1 MADTGKKDGRL
12 WIDSWYNRVGR
23 QSVLN
28 WYNILSVFS
37 GIALL
42 LAFSVFSHY
51 LGYPAWEGNNIIVI
65 LSMSLI
71 LIVLFLG
78 IPSFMNRSRNVFS
91 FPGVQKSDPS
101 DNEVVKRLENRFRQ
115 KKDRNTII
123 ILVILPFL
131 FLNII
136 AVLQHGTIFYGDKGT
151 LSALLLDIINYGSG
165 YVILYLFAV
174 VLWIVYVIYETLRDI
189 RETPLRNTVPLDVNA
204 IDNLGG
210 LGPVHEFI
218 LAFLTYYF
226 VIVALLILSYL
237 PPGGIWSYEML
248 FVAIVFLIGI
258 FFFIPN
264 LGTIRKLVRGK
275 IMETD
280 GTINRCIK
288 DEQNRIQKLL
298 SDPTAPE
305 TANEVSRIQ
314 NLITFYQDQHTH
326 LQELY
331 KNNPAFSIR
340 TIAQSFA
347 ALLLPVL
354 AFLIE
359 VTSQIS
365 TVMTNVQGLLL
376 PPP

>member
-12 WIDSWYNRVGR
+12 WIDSLSNRAGR
-23 QSVLN
+23 QNVLN
-28 WYNILSVFS
+28 WYTILSLFS

-42 LAFSVFSHY
+42 LAFRAFSHY
-51 LGYPAWEGNNIIVI
+51 LGYPEWEGNNIIVI
-65 LSMSLI
+65 LAMSFILI
-71 LIVLFLG
+71 LLFLG
-78 IPSFMNRSRNVFS
+78 IPYVMNRSRYAFS
-91 FPGVQKSDPS
+91 FRGSHEPGPS
-101 DNEVVKRLENRFRQ
+101 NNEALKRLESRFNQ
-115 KKDRNTII
+115 KKERNTII

-131 FLNII
+131 LLNII
-136 AVLQHGTIFYGDKGT
+136 AILQSGTIFYGKGGT
-151 LSALLLDIINYGSG
+151 SAALLLDIINYGAG
-165 YVILYLFAV
+165 YLILYLFAI
-174 VLWIVYVIYETLRDI
+174 VLWIVYVISETLRDMS
-189 RETPLRNTVPLDVNA
+189 ETPLRNTIPVDINA

-210 LGPVHEFI
+210 LGALQDFI

-237 PPGGIWSYEML
+237 PPGGIWSYEVL
-248 FVAIVFLIGI
+248 FVVIVFLIGI
-258 FFFIPN
+258 FFFLPN
-264 LGTIRKLVRGK
+264 LGAIRKLVRGK
-275 IMETD
+275 IMEMD
-280 GTINRCIK
+280 GTINKCVK
-288 DEQNRIQKLL
+288 DERERIQQLL
-298 SDPTAPE
+298 SGPPTPE

-354 AFLIE
+354 AFMIE

-365 TVMTNVQGLLL
+365 TLINWLLGWL
-376 PPP
+376 PPPQ

>member
-1 MADTGKKDGRL
+1 MADTGKEGDRL
-12 WIDSWYNRVGR
+12 WIDSLYNRVGR
-23 QSVLN
+23 QNLLN

-42 LAFSVFSHY
+42 LAFSAFSHY
-51 LGYPAWEGNNIIVI
+51 LGYPEWEGNNIIVI

-71 LIVLFLG
+71 LILLFLG
-78 IPSFMNRSRNVFS
+78 IPYFMNRSRFAFS
-91 FPGVQKSDPS
+91 FPGCHEPGPS
-101 DNEVVKRLENRFRQ
+101 NNETSKRLESRFRQ

-131 FLNII
+131 LLNII
-136 AVLQHGTIFYGDKGT
+136 AILQSGTIFYGNKGT
-151 LSALLLDIINYGSG
+151 TAALLLDIINYGSG
-165 YVILYLFAV
+165 YLILYLFAI
-174 VLWIVYVIYETLRDI
+174 VLWIIYVIYETLRDI
-189 RETPLRNTVPLDVNA
+189 RETPLRDTIPVDINA

-210 LGPVHEFI
+210 LGALQEFI

-248 FVAIVFLIGI
+248 FVVIVFLIGI
-258 FFFIPN
+258 FFFLPN
-264 LGTIRKLVRGK
+264 LGTVRKLVRGK
-275 IMETD
+275 IMEMD
-280 GTINRCIK
+280 GKINRCVK
-288 DEQNRIQKLL
+288 DERDRIQKLL
-298 SDPTAPE
+298 SDPTTPE
-305 TANEVSRIQ
+305 TTNEVSRIQ

-354 AFLIE
+354 AFMIE

-365 TVMTNVQGLLL
+365 TVMTTVQGWL
-376 PPP
+376 PPPP

>member
-1 MADTGKKDGRL
+1 MADTGKEGGRL
-12 WIDSWYNRVGR
+12 WIDSLYNRVGR
-23 QSVLN
+23 QNLLN
-28 WYNILSVFS
+28 WYNILSLFS

-42 LAFSVFSHY
+42 LAFSTFSHY
-51 LGYPAWEGNNIIVI
+51 LGYPEWEGNNIIVI
-65 LSMSLI
+65 LSMAVILI
-71 LIVLFLG
+71 LLFLG
-78 IPSFMNRSRNVFS
+78 IPYFMNRSRFALT
-91 FPGVQKSDPS
+91 FPGSQEPGPS
-101 DNEVVKRLENRFRQ
+101 NNEALTRLESRFRQ

-131 FLNII
+131 LLNII
-136 AVLQHGTIFYGDKGT
+136 AILQSGTIFYGNRGT
-151 LSALLLDIINYGSG
+151 PAAFLLDIINYGSG
-165 YVILYLFAV
+165 YLILYLFAI
-174 VLWIVYVIYETLRDI
+174 VLWIVYVISETLRDI
-189 RETPLRNTVPLDVNA
+189 RETPLRNTIPLDINA

-210 LGPVHEFI
+210 LGALQEFI

-248 FVAIVFLIGI
+248 FVVIVFLIGI
-258 FFFIPN
+258 FFFLPN
-264 LGTIRKLVRGK
+264 LGAIRKLVRGK
-275 IMETD
+275 IMEMD
-280 GTINRCIK
+280 GKINKCVK
-288 DEQNRIQKLL
+288 DERDRIQQLL
-298 SDPTAPE
+298 SNPSTPE

-347 ALLLPVL
+347 ALLLPIL
-354 AFLIE
+354 AFMVE

-365 TVMTNVQGLLL
+365 TVMTTVQGWL
-376 PPP
+376 PPPP

>member
-1 MADTGKKDGRL
+1 MTDTGKKDGRL

-23 QSVLN
+23 QSILN
-28 WYNILSVFS
+28 WYTILSVFS

-42 LAFSVFSHY
+42 LAFRVFSNY

-71 LIVLFLG
+71 LILLLLG
-78 IPSFMNRSRNVFS
+78 IPTFMNRSREVFS
-91 FPGVQKSDPS
+91 FSKGQKSDSPG
-101 DNEVVKRLENRFRQ
+101 NEVATRLENRFRQ
-115 KKDRNTII
+115 KKDRDAII
-123 ILVILPFL
+123 SLVILPFL

-136 AVLQHGTIFYGDKGT
+136 AILQHGTIFYGNNGT
-151 LSALLLDIINYGSG
+151 PAAILLDIINYGSG
-165 YVILYLFAV
+165 YAILYLFAI

-189 RETPLRNTVPLDVNA
+189 RETDLRNTVPLDVNA

-210 LGPVHEFI
+210 LGALHEFI
-218 LAFLTYYF
+218 LTFLTYYF
-226 VIVALLILSYL
+226 AVVALLILSYL

-248 FVAIVFLIGI
+248 FVGIVFLIGI

-264 LGTIRKLVRGK
+264 LGTIRKLVRRK
-275 IMETD
+275 IMEID
-280 GTINRCIK
+280 GTINNCIK

-298 SDPTAPE
+298 SDPMVPE
-305 TANEVSRIQ
+305 TTNEVSRIQ
-314 NLITFYQDQHTH
+314 NLITFYQDQHTP

-340 TIAQSFA
+340 TIAQSFT

-354 AFLIE
+354 AFLVE

-365 TVMTNVQGLLL
+365 TVMTTVQGLL
-376 PPP
+376 PPPP

>member
-1 MADTGKKDGRL
+1 MTDTGEKDGRL

-23 QSVLN
+23 QSILN
-28 WYNILSVFS
+28 WYTILSVFS

-71 LIVLFLG
+71 LILLLLG
-78 IPSFMNRSRNVFS
+78 IPAFMNRSRDVFLFS
-91 FPGVQKSDPS
+91 KGQKSDAPG
-101 DNEVVKRLENRFRQ
+101 NEAASRLENRFRQ
-115 KKDRNTII
+115 KKDRDAII

-136 AVLQHGTIFYGDKGT
+136 AILQHGTIFYGNNGT
-151 LSALLLDIINYGSG
+151 PAALLLDIINYGSG
-165 YVILYLFAV
+165 YVILYLFAI

-189 RETPLRNTVPLDVNA
+189 RETSLRNTVPLDVNA

-210 LGPVHEFI
+210 LGALHEFI
-218 LAFLTYYF
+218 LTFLTYYF
-226 VIVALLILSYL
+226 AVVALLILSYL

-248 FVAIVFLIGI
+248 FVAMVFLIGI

-264 LGTIRKLVRGK
+264 LGTIRKLVRRK

-280 GTINRCIK
+280 GTINHCIK

-298 SDPTAPE
+298 SDPSAPE

-365 TVMTNVQGLLL
+365 TVMTTVQGLL
-376 PPP
+376 PPPP

>member
-1 MADTGKKDGRL
+1 MADTGKESGRL
-12 WIDSWYNRVGR
+12 WIDSLYNRVGR
-23 QSVLN
+23 QKLLN
-28 WYNILSVFS
+28 WYNILSLFS

-51 LGYPAWEGNNIIVI
+51 LGYPEWEGNNIIVI
-65 LSMSLI
+65 VSMSLI
-71 LIVLFLG
+71 LILLFLG
-78 IPSFMNRSRNVFS
+78 IPYFMNRARFALT
-91 FPGVQKSDPS
+91 FPGSQEPGPS
-101 DNEVVKRLENRFRQ
+101 NNEASILLESRFRE

-136 AVLQHGTIFYGDKGT
+136 AILQSGTIFYGSRGT
-151 LSALLLDIINYGSG
+151 PEALFLDIINYGSG
-165 YVILYLFAV
+165 YLILYLFAL
-174 VLWIVYVIYETLRDI
+174 VLWIVYVISETLRDI
-189 RETPLRNTVPLDVNA
+189 RETSLRNTIPLDINA

-210 LGPVHEFI
+210 LGALQEFI

-248 FVAIVFLIGI
+248 FVVIVFLIGI
-258 FFFIPN
+258 FFFLPN
-264 LGTIRKLVRGK
+264 LGAIRKLVRGK
-275 IMETD
+275 IMEMD
-280 GTINRCIK
+280 GKINTCMK
-288 DEQNRIQKLL
+288 DQRDRIQQLL
-298 SDPTAPE
+298 SDPTTPE

-314 NLITFYQDQHTH
+314 NLITFYQDQHIH

-331 KNNPAFSIR
+331 KNNPAFGIR

-354 AFLIE
+354 AFMVE

-365 TVMTNVQGLLL
+365 TVMTTVQGWL
-376 PPP
+376 PPPP